1 MSTLA
6 YQKYFSSVT
15 AELKQA
21 EQLMLEQ
28 LHTDSARLFAAATHL
43 ITGGGKRLRP
53 AFLLLTGKLFRR
65 DIAFMLPMAAAMEIA
80 HVGTLVHDDV
90 VDASDLRRGIETVRV
105 RYGERMS
112 VYAGNFL
119 FARALQ
125 LADAAGNPDIIR
137 RLTAGCVRICAGEI
151 QQLEEAFS
159 WQQNIPSYLRRI
171 NKKTALLISL
181 SCEIGAMQCEAH
193 PREVRAMKG
202 YGHNLGMAFQ
212 ISDDVLDYTATEKV
226 LGKPVAS
233 DLRNGLMTCPVL
245 FALQHSSLRYRL
257 RELIDSIN
265 RIGTDP
271 LREQA
276 MVEEIVAIVKQS
288 GGVDA
293 AVNLAERYAARA
305 VRFLQIFPETPARK
319 NLMQIAAE
327 VARRNF

>member
-1 MSTLA
+1 MSTIA

-15 AELKQA
+15 AELKQT
-21 EQLMLEQ
+21 EQLMLDK
-28 LHTDSARLFAAATHL
+28 LHTDSARLYAAATHL

-53 AFLLLTGKLFRR
+53 AFLLLTGKLFRQ
-65 DIAFMLPMAAAMEIA
+65 DISFMLPMAAAMEIA

-112 VYAGNFL
+112 IYAGNFL

-125 LADAAGNPDIIR
+125 LAAASDNPEIIR
-137 RLTAGCVRICAGEI
+137 RLTSGCVQICAGEL

-159 WQQNIPSYLRRI
+159 LKQNIRDYLRRI

-181 SCEIGAMQCEAH
+181 SCEIGAMQCGAS
-193 PREVRAMKG
+193 PKEVRAMKG

-233 DLRNGLMTCPVL
+233 DIRNGLMTYPVL
-245 FALQHSSLRYRL
+245 YALSVSAERGRIMEILTHEGAAEMSEADIA
-257 RELIDSIN
+257 ELIRLI
-265 RIGTDP
+265 
-271 LREQA
+271 REA
-276 MVEEIVAIVKQS
+276 
-288 GGVDA
+288 GGIDA
-293 AVNLAERYAARA
+293 AISLAERYAARA
-305 VRFLQIFPETPARK
+305 VRFLAGFPENPARR
-319 NLMQIAAE
+319 NLMQIASE